1 MVAQM
6 SAASRV
12 DYQVFQL
19 KYAWAS
25 SVASVLKD
33 VFKDDQETS
42 QRRYPYWYDWD
53 YGPPQD
59 TEKPRSRLSKRK
71 PLRII
76 ADSDSNSI
84 LVQGGTAEQ
93 LKKIDD
99 LIKVYDRA
107 QPMDAKSVRRTE
119 TVHLRYSQAKAVA
132 DTIKDVYRDLLSSND
147 KALAGQQEQRR
158 ERFIRFSFDDEG
170 TSQKAPNY
178 KGLLSIGIDEVSNT
192 LILSAPA
199 YLLDEVGKM
208 AKELDEAAKP
218 VAESVSVVKISPGL
232 SAAQLEESIN
242 KVFGDGSTNGSAR
255 QAKPGQPPNQ
265 PAKKGSRNRNRQG
278 QSHNHQHSQGSA
290 SPTP

>member
-1 MVAQM
+1 M

-33 VFKDDQETS
+33 VFKEEDS
-42 QRRYPYWYDWD
+42 GQRRRPYYYDWD
-53 YGPPQD
+53 YYGSSDD

-76 ADSDSNSI
+76 ADSDTNSI

-93 LKKIDD
+93 LKKIED
-99 LIKVYDRA
+99 LIKIYDRA
-107 QPMDAKSVRRTE
+107 QPMDAKSVRKTE
-119 TVHLRYSQAKAVA
+119 TVHLQYSQAKTVA

-147 KALAGQQEQRR
+147 KALMGQQQQPR
-158 ERFIRFSFDDEG
+158 ERFIRFSFDDESS
-170 TSQKAPNY
+170 SQKAPTY
-178 KGLLSIGIDEVSNT
+178 KGLLSIGIDDVSNT

-199 YLLDEVGKM
+199 YLLEEVSKM

-218 VAESVSVVKISPGL
+218 VAEAVSVVKVAPGL
-232 SAAQLEESIN
+232 SAAQIEEAMD
-242 KVFGDGSTNGSAR
+242 KVFGDGSGGGTVRDRKN
-255 QAKPGQPPNQ
+255 GQPPDQ
-265 PAKKGSRNRNRQG
+265 TGKKGPRGRNRSGR
-278 QSHNHQHSQGSA
+278 SHDHPPAQGS
-290 SPTP
+290 PGRTH

>member
-1 MVAQM
+1 
-6 SAASRV
+6 
-12 DYQVFQL
+12 
-19 KYAWAS
+19 
-25 SVASVLKD
+25 VASVLKD
-33 VFKDDQETS
+33 VFKEEDSS
-42 QRRYPYWYDWD
+42 QRRRSYYYDWD
-53 YGPPQD
+53 YYGPSEE

-107 QPMDAKSVRRTE
+107 QPMDAKSVRKTE
-119 TVHLRYSQAKAVA
+119 TVHLRYSQAKTVG

-158 ERFIRFSFDDEG
+158 ERFIRFSFDDESS
-170 TSQKAPNY
+170 SQKAPTF
-178 KGLLSIGIDEVSNT
+178 KGLLSIGTDEVSNT

-199 YLLDEVGKM
+199 YLLDEVAKM

-218 VAESVSVVKISPGL
+218 VAESVSVVKIGPGL
-232 SAAQLEESIN
+232 SASQLEESIN
-242 KVFGDGSTNGSAR
+242 KVFGDGTANGSAR
-255 QAKPGQPPNQ
+255 KGKNGQPPDQ
-265 PAKKGSRNRNRQG
+265 AAKKGQRGGRNRKG
-278 QSHNHQHSQGSA
+278 QSHDHAPGQA